1 MKHIPVV
8 ALVFSICL
16 TLPTEGYAQ
25 TDASS
30 AEHELNKAT
39 TKTVCYASFKNE
51 HTFLPPPASYGRL
64 NKQAKTNSSS
74 FVVDYVNFPTEA
86 EEAFQMAVDIWA
98 TILESPVTI
107 RIKAIWEPLGTGVL
121 GAASPGDYVR
131 NFEGAQK
138 RNIWYP
144 VALAEKMTGLELNS
158 TTGAD
163 IEATFN
169 SNYSSWYFGTDGVP
183 PAGKFDFLTI
193 VLHEIGHGLGITHAY
208 TVVGSNGTIS
218 NFFNN
223 NPVVF
228 ESFVENGL
236 ASRLVTNYVSPSP
249 ELKEQLIGS
258 NLFFNGPNVLAQNA
272 NIKAKIYAPANYSS
286 GSSIA
291 HVDELTY
298 PAGDQN
304 SLMTPQIGFAE
315 AIHNPGPIVIGML
328 KDMGWSGTYIRHS
341 KVNNSEDVNTPFPI
355 VANIASEVTYDENS
369 LKLYHRTEGQ
379 EFTSL
384 SMSTTGIPNEFSA
397 NIPATGVPSN
407 YEYYIGVV
415 NNFAEEITNQGKV
428 FNQGQPITQGF
439 FRFETGPDTEVPI
452 IQHQPKPFV
461 LAGDTELLIEA
472 NISDNIA
479 LQKADIEY
487 FINDVSQGIFN
498 MTLVDA
504 DDSLYNITINYPSA
518 LSLNDKVKYRII
530 ATDNAVAQNVS
541 NFPTTGYIE
550 LNAEGFSPTQDFYVN
565 DFNDMSAAADFFGD
579 ALFSIKT
586 ESGFENG
593 AIHTSHPYPNGI
605 GSELESE
612 FIYQLKVPI
621 RLKEGQASLKFD
633 EIVLVEPG
641 DGAPFGS
648 VDFFDY
654 LIVEGSNDGGVQW
667 FPFADGYD
675 SSDKPEWLSHFESSN
690 DSETPPNSAA
700 IGDPSLYRT
709 RIIDMLSNGNFEAN
723 DEIVIR
729 FRLFVDAF
737 VHGWG
742 WAIDNLKIQIDET
755 PPQIQHDQIDYI
767 LSNEPLI
774 LNMAVTD
781 INGVQSISIDYSRN
795 DEATV
800 TVDLLVQPFED
811 QYAINLDVSD
821 LAPGDELKYAIRT
834 TDQNGNEAIF
844 PATGI
849 FIAPYLDLA
858 DTTGFYSNDFN
869 TPSNDFAGNF
879 FLISTPLNFQDA
891 ALHSTINY
899 PVGFG
904 LENASTFFC
913 ILKKSIL
920 VNGDNPVITFD
931 EIALLDPND
940 HMIVEASK
948 DKGQSWIP
956 LTEKYNSQSQSAWTG
971 AWLNNRNADLTM
983 YQKRTINL
991 LDAEEIKENDTIL
1004 IRFKLFSNKTISG
1017 WGWAIDNLS
1026 IQPPVTATESELV
1039 TEFFHVY
1046 PNPAKNT
1053 LTIELNK
1060 SSAHAGD
1067 VSIMDLNGKVYKQL
1081 KFDQTLAK
1089 IEETLQVS
1097 DWPNGMYIAKAKVGP
1112 QIAFV
1117 KVMIQH

>member
-1 MKHIPVV
+1 MRHV
-8 ALVFSICL
+8 LVIAWLFAICL
-16 TLPTEGYAQ
+16 TVPTQSYAQ
-25 TDASS
+25 NNANKY
-30 AEHELNKAT
+30 ELKKAT
-39 TKTVCYASFKNE
+39 TKTVCYASFVNE

-98 TILESPVTI
+98 SILESPVTI
-107 RIKAIWEPLGTGVL
+107 RIKAFWEPLGTGVL
-121 GAASPGDYVR
+121 GAASPGGYVR

-138 RNIWYP
+138 RNLWYP
-144 VALAEKMTGLELNS
+144 VALGEKMAGHDLNNA
-158 TTGAD
+158 TNAD

-228 ESFVENGL
+228 ESFVENGE
-236 ASRLVTNYVSPSP
+236 ASRLATNFASPSP

-272 NIKAKIYAPANYSS
+272 NNKAKIYAPANYSS

-298 PAGDQN
+298 PAGDPN

-315 AIHNPGPIVIGML
+315 SIHNPGPIVIGIL
-328 KDMGWSGTYIRHS
+328 KDIGWSGIYIHHD
-341 KVNNSEDVNTPFPI
+341 KVNNTEDVSSAFPV
-355 VANIASEVTYDENS
+355 VANITSEVPYEENS

-384 SMSTTGIPNEFSA
+384 SMSTTGTPNEFTA

-439 FRFETGPDTEVPI
+439 FRFETGPDSEVPV

-472 NISDNIA
+472 NIRDNIA
-479 LQKADIEY
+479 LQKAEVEY
-487 FINDVSQGIFN
+487 LINDVSQGTLN

-504 DDSLYNITINYPSA
+504 EDSLYNITITYPSA

-530 ATDNAVAQNVS
+530 ATDNAAAQNIS
-541 NFPTTGYIE
+541 SFPATDYIE

-565 DFNDMSAAADFFGD
+565 DFNDAGAAATDFFGD
-579 ALFSIKT
+579 ALFSIKI

-612 FIYQLKVPI
+612 FVYQLKVPI
-621 RLKEGQASLKFD
+621 RLKEGQASLKYD

-641 DGAPFGS
+641 DGAAFGS
-648 VDFFDY
+648 VNFFDY
-654 LIVEGSNDGGVQW
+654 VVAEGSKDGGAQW
-667 FPFADGYD
+667 FPLANGYD
-675 SSDKPEWLSHFESSN
+675 SSDKPEWLAHFESSK
-690 DSETPPNSAA
+690 DTETPPNSAA
-700 IGDPSLYRT
+700 IGNPSLYRT
-709 RIIDMLSNGNFEAN
+709 RIIDMLASSNFEAN

-729 FRLFVDAF
+729 FRLFADAF

-755 PPQIQHDQIDYI
+755 PPQIQHDQVDYI
-767 LSNEPLI
+767 LTNEPLI
-774 LNMAVTD
+774 LNLAVKD
-781 INGVQSISIDYSRN
+781 INGVQSISIDYSKN
-795 DEATV
+795 DEATS
-800 TVDLLVQPFED
+800 TVDLLVQPFID
-811 QYAINLDVSD
+811 QYAFNLDVSD

-834 TDQNGNEAIF
+834 TDQNGNEAVF
-844 PATGI
+844 PAIGT
-849 FIAPYLDLA
+849 FVAPYLDLTDVT
-858 DTTGFYSNDFN
+858 DTYSNNFN
-869 TPSNDFAGNF
+869 APNNDFAGNF
-879 FLISTPLNFQDA
+879 FLVSTPLNFQNA

-904 LENASTFFC
+904 LENASTLFC

-920 VNGDNPVITFD
+920 VNADNPVITFD

-948 DKGQSWIP
+948 DEGQSWIP
-956 LTEKYNSQSQSAWTG
+956 LTEKYNSQSQSGWTG
-971 AWLNNRNADLTM
+971 PWLNNKNADSTM
-983 YQKRTINL
+983 YRQRTINL
-991 LDAEEIKENDTIL
+991 LDAEELEDNDKIL

-1017 WGWAIDNLS
+1017 WGWAMDNLS

-1039 TEFFHVY
+1039 TELFHVY

-1053 LTIELNK
+1053 LHIK
-1060 SSAHAGD
+1060 WSSTLAGE
-1067 VSIMDLNGKVYKQL
+1067 VSIIDLEGRVHKQL
-1081 KFDQTLAK
+1081 KFDQGSA
-1089 IEETLQVS
+1089 IAEETLHVS
-1097 DWPNGMYIAKAKVGP
+1097 EWPQGMYIVKAAMGQRVT
-1112 QIAFV
+1112 FV
-1117 KVMIQH
+1117 KVMIHQ